1 MNLLNPNLTKISYLY
16 SLKESLTQVLGFTPS
31 PYSDTDLINI
41 IDEFQDINV
50 ALLPINLEDTP
61 IVTLWQYIYAR
72 YGDMGI
78 FTSEKESLTNDENKK
93 LFEKFLYKLINKI
106 AFTQDRYLTLIK
118 LYTRNKDDLLKQIS
132 TTSSRL
138 SRFND
143 TPQDEGVFTSDEHT
157 TNLTQDEQTAS
168 TDKDSL
174 IIRLSEIQN
183 NFENLYKNWVE
194 QFANLFIEELNYED

>member
-1 MNLLNPNLTKISYLY
+1 MNLLNPNLMKISYLY
-16 SLKESLTQVLGFTPS
+16 SLKESLTQVLGFEPT
-31 PYSDTDLINI
+31 PYSDTYLINI
-41 IDEFQDINV
+41 IDEFTEIDA
-50 ALLPINLEDTP
+50 ALLPINPEDES
-61 IVTLWQYIYAR
+61 IDLLWQYIYSR

-78 FTSEKESLTNDENKK
+78 FTSDKGTLTNDENKK

-106 AFTQDRYLTLIK
+106 AFTQDRYITLIN
-118 LYTRNKDDLLKQIS
+118 LYTKNKDDLLKQIT
-132 TTSSRL
+132 TTSSRV

-157 TNLTQDEQTAS
+157 TNLTQDTQTAS

-183 NFENLYKNWVE
+183 NFENLYKNWLE
-194 QFANLFIEELNYED
+194 EFTSLFIEELNYED

>member
-1 MNLLNPNLTKISYLY
+1 MNLLNPNLMKISYLY

-31 PYSDTDLINI
+31 PYSDTELINI
-41 IDEFQDINV
+41 IDEFTDINV
-50 ALLPINLEDTP
+50 DLLPINPEDES
-61 IVTLWQYIYAR
+61 IILLWKYIYSR

-78 FTSEKESLTNDENKK
+78 FTSDKATLTNDENKK
-93 LFEKFLYKLINKI
+93 LFENFFYKLINKI
-106 AFTQDRYLTLIK
+106 AFTQDRYLALIK
-118 LYTRNKDDLLKQIS
+118 LYTQNKNDLLKQIS
-132 TTSSRL
+132 TTSSRV

-157 TNLTQDEQTAS
+157 TNLTEDNTTAS

-194 QFANLFIEELNYED
+194 QFATIFIEELNYED

>member
-1 MNLLNPNLTKISYLY
+1 MNLLNPNQMKISYLY
-16 SLKESLTQVLGFTPS
+16 SLKESLTRLLGFEPT
-31 PYSDTDLINI
+31 PYSDTELMNI
-41 IDEFQDINV
+41 IDELDINV
-50 ALLPINLEDTP
+50 ALLPIKPEDTP
-61 IVTLWQYIYAR
+61 IVILWEYIYAR

-78 FTSEKESLTNDENKK
+78 FTSDKESLTNDENKK

-118 LYTRNKDDLLKQIS
+118 LYTRNKDDLLRQIS
-132 TTSSRL
+132 TTSTRV

-168 TDKDSL
+168 TDKDSV

-183 NFENLYKNWVE
+183 NFENLYKKWVE
-194 QFANLFIEELNYED
+194 QFESLFIEELNYED

>member
-1 MNLLNPNLTKISYLY
+1 MNLLNPNLMKISYLY

-31 PYSDTDLINI
+31 PYSDTNLINI
-41 IDEFQDINV
+41 IDEFEDINV
-50 ALLPINLEDTP
+50 ALLPIKPEDTP

-78 FTSEKESLTNDENKK
+78 FTSDKKSLTNDENKK

-132 TTSSRL
+132 TTSSRI

>member
-1 MNLLNPNLTKISYLY
+1 MNLLNPNLMKISYLF
-16 SLKESLTQVLGFTPS
+16 SLKESLTQVLGFTPT
-31 PYSDTDLINI
+31 PYSDTNLINI

-50 ALLPINLEDTP
+50 ALLPIKPEDTP
-61 IVTLWQYIYAR
+61 IVTLWQYIYSR

-78 FTSEKESLTNDENKK
+78 FTSDKESLTNDENKK

-118 LYTRNKDDLLKQIS
+118 LYTRNKDDLLKQIT
-132 TTSSRL
+132 TTSSRV

>member
-1 MNLLNPNLTKISYLY
+1 MNLLNPNQMKISYLY
-16 SLKESLTQVLGFTPS
+16 SLKESLTQVLGFEPT
-31 PYSDTDLINI
+31 PYSDTNLINI
-41 IDEFQDINV
+41 IDELDINV
-50 ALLPINLEDTP
+50 ALLPIKPEDEA

-78 FTSEKESLTNDENKK
+78 FTSDKGTLTNDENKK

-106 AFTQDRYLTLIK
+106 AFTQDRYITLIN
-118 LYTRNKDDLLKQIS
+118 LYTKNKDDLLKQIT
-132 TTSSRL
+132 TTSSRV

-183 NFENLYKNWVE
+183 NFENLYKNWVD

>member
-1 MNLLNPNLTKISYLY
+1 MNLLNPNLMKISYLY
-16 SLKESLTQVLGFTPS
+16 SLKESLTQVLGFEPT
-31 PYSDTDLINI
+31 PYSDTNLINI
-41 IDEFQDINV
+41 IDEFEDINV
-50 ALLPINLEDTP
+50 ALLPIKLEDTP

-78 FTSEKESLTNDENKK
+78 FTSDKGTLTNDENKK

-106 AFTQDRYLTLIK
+106 AFTQDRYITLIN
-118 LYTRNKDDLLKQIS
+118 LYTKNKDDLLKQIT
-132 TTSSRL
+132 TTSSRV

-183 NFENLYKNWVE
+183 NFENLYKNWVD
-194 QFANLFIEELNYED
+194 QFNDLFIEELNYED